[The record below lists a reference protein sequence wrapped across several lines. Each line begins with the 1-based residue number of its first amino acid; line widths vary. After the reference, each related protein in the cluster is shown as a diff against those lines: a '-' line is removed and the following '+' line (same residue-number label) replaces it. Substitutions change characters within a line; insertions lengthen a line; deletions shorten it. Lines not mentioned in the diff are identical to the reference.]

1 MSRTSVFS
9 KKEKKRRRIF
19 TIITILVAVPLLFP
33 IYWVVIRALQGV
45 AAFVPRIPSF
55 FPQKLVVETYVS
67 QLLDPATLIALRNS
81 CIIAVGSTAVSMIL
95 AVPCA
100 YGLSRFRF
108 KGKKAM
114 LLTFLVTQMLPSS
127 LILTPLYLIYSKVG
141 LLNTYLAPI
150 LSTATLSIPFVVL
163 MLRPIF
169 SGIPAE
175 LEEAALIDGCG
186 RFKAFTHIILPI
198 TKNGTVTGLA
208 FSFIYAWNDLMYSIT
223 FNTQE
228 SLRPM
233 TTRVYNFMTLYGTK
247 WNYIMAYG
255 VILALPVLI
264 LFIVLQKY
272 IVQGLVSGSVKG

>member
-1 MSRTSVFS
+1 MKRLSAFMY
-9 KKEKKRRRIF
+9 KEKNRRKVF
-19 TIITILVAVPLLFP
+19 TFITVLVAIPLLFP
-33 IYWVVIRALQGV
+33 LYWIVISSLKGDAEIFQ
-45 AAFVPRIPSF
+45 RIPSF
-55 FPQKLVVETYVS
+55 WPHKLVTETYVS
-67 QLLDPATLIALRNS
+67 QITDLETLIALRNS
-81 CIIAVGSTAVSMIL
+81 CIIAVGSTAISMIL

-114 LLTFLVTQMLPSS
+114 LLTFLVTQMMPSS
-127 LILTPLYLIYSKVG
+127 LVLTPLYLIYSKVG

-163 MLRPIF
+163 MLSPIF
-169 SGIPAE
+169 TGIPKE
-175 LEEAALIDGCG
+175 LEEAAMMDGCG
-186 RFKAFTHIILPI
+186 RWKAFTHIILPI
-198 TKNGTVTGLA
+198 TKNGTLTGLA

-228 SLRPM
+228 SLRPL
-233 TTRVYNFMTLYGTK
+233 TTRVYNFLTLYGTK

-255 VILALPVLI
+255 VILAFPVLI